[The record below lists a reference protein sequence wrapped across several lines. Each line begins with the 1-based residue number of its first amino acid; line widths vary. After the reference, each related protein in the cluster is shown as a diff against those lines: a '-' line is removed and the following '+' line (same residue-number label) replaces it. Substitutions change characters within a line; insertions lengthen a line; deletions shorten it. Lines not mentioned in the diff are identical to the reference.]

1 MYNTV
6 SNNNR
11 VVSWV
16 LWGLCLCL
24 GLFLALHVFSSSTK
38 ADDIY
43 AKRVQNAVL
52 DLEKLHET
60 AIDNLISRVEEIHN
74 NTAPNYFESL
84 GDDLGIYVFNQ
95 DTLIFWNS
103 NLIEPKLLRKR
114 VKKDC
119 DTILNLGLGDFLVS
133 STVKDSYTCYFF
145 LC

>member
-1 MYNTV
+1 MYITV

-84 GDDLGIYVFNQ
+84 GDDLGIYVFNK
-95 DTLIFWNS
+95 I
-103 NLIEPKLLRKR
+103 P
-114 VKKDC
+114 
-119 DTILNLGLGDFLVS
+119 
-133 STVKDSYTCYFF
+133 
-145 LC
+145 